1 MIIDMFLYWLPFFF
15 FLISQDEE
23 TMYFKNFNGGE
34 AEKC

>member
-1 MIIDMFLYWLPFFF
+1 MIIDMFLYWLPFF